1 MVRIYWEE
9 HNFLKYIKENLKSY
23 KKGKNKIKFF
33 FYGGS
38 STQVSCGKI
47 AQF

>member
-9 HNFLKYIKENLKSY
+9 HNFLKYIKENLKSL
-23 KKGKNKIKFF
+23 KKKEKKKLNF